1 MIFRKNRPEEAST
14 PETPET
20 PVTAS
25 PTPQSAPPA
34 TETQAPAATGQS
46 ILTSDVVMEGNL
58 VTSGDLHLDGTVHGA
73 VQAQR
78 VVVDANGAVSGQV
91 VAQEVEI
98 RGRVIGPICAVRVKL
113 VPGAQV
119 EGDVMSQSISVDE
132 GAFIDGQI
140 RHSEDPL
147 GEWQQMWYGEE
158 AMEHVAGQEE
168 AAAPQPGEKDSAEL
182 APYLRPEKPATSQE
196 AGKDAGRETDSAAG
210 KPADNGKNAD

>member
-1 MIFRKNRPEEAST
+1 MIFRKNRPEETAAGEPPEESST
-14 PETPET
+14 PQQPAMQPGAEA
-20 PVTAS
+20 PV
-25 PTPQSAPPA
+25 
-34 TETQAPAATGQS
+34 AATGGASQS
-46 ILTSDVVMEGNL
+46 VLTSDVVMEGNL

-78 VVVDANGAVSGQV
+78 VVVDSNGAVSGQL

-119 EGDVMSQSISVDE
+119 EGDVMSQSLSVDE

-158 AMEHVAGQEE
+158 AHAGEN
-168 AAAPQPGEKDSAEL
+168 AAPETPEEPHAAETPDL
-182 APYLRPEKPATSQE
+182 APYLRPEESIGGE
-196 AGKDAGRETDSAAG
+196 AEAAGEDKGGETGDAKTEEKGKDLS
-210 KPADNGKNAD
+210 

>member
-1 MIFRKNRPEEAST
+1 MIFRKNRPEETA
-14 PETPET
+14 PEN
-20 PVTAS
+20 TAE
-25 PTPQSAPPA
+25 APPA
-34 TETQAPAATGQS
+34 THEAAGEQPVEMPTATAAAGSQS

-78 VVVDANGAVSGQV
+78 VVVDTNGAVSGQV

-132 GAFIDGQI
+132 GAYIDGQI

-158 AMEHVAGQEE
+158 AGDETAPED
-168 AAAPQPGEKDSAEL
+168 AAATADAAGSQTHDL
-182 APYLRPEKPATSQE
+182 ASYLRPDKTAGETEATE
-196 AGKDAGRETDSAAG
+196 DAGGE
-210 KPADNGKNAD
+210 NGEKSSGEDKGAI